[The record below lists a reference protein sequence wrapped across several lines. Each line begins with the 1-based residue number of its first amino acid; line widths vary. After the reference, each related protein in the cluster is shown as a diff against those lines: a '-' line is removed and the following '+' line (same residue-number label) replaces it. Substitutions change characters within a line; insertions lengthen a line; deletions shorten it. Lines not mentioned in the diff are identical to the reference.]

1 MENTS
6 QAGLLVLEDSVTQA
20 KLISRLFEAEGFHVV
35 VVSSARELTSSPKL
49 FDMDITAAL
58 IDVHFG
64 EVNGL
69 KLIKPLAERW
79 PGVVQ
84 IMMTANDTDDFRVL
98 AEARE
103 MGAHL
108 MLRKPFGAR
117 HVQEISADIQ
127 AIENTGRR
135 RRHVVV
141 IDDSATTCKIAE
153 RVIKAYGFRVS
164 TFQKGEDAIQ
174 QLSFDHV
181 DAVLTDMNM
190 PGMGGVEL
198 IRLVRDLW
206 HDVGIVAMSAD
217 DGKRASSKARNEG
230 ADVFIPKPFG
240 PEELM
245 SALKMVTADDRIVY
259 VE

>member
-1 MENTS
+1 M
-6 QAGLLVLEDSVTQA
+6 
-20 KLISRLFEAEGFHVV
+20 
-35 VVSSARELTSSPKL
+35 
-49 FDMDITAAL
+49 
-58 IDVHFG
+58 
-64 EVNGL
+64 
-69 KLIKPLAERW
+69 
-79 PGVVQ
+79 
-84 IMMTANDTDDFRVL
+84 
-98 AEARE
+98 
-103 MGAHL
+103 
-108 MLRKPFGAR
+108 
-117 HVQEISADIQ
+117 
-127 AIENTGRR
+127 
-135 RRHVVV
+135 
-141 IDDSATTCKIAE
+141 
-153 RVIKAYGFRVS
+153 S